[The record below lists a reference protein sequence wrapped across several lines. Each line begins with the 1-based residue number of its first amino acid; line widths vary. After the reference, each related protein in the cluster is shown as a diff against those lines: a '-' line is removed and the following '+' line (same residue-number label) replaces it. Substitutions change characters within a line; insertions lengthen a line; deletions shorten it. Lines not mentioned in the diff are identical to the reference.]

1 MCSVTC
7 TWWDEIWINEAFA
20 DLGGYI
26 GLRYSEPEWIWENEM
41 VMYELFRGLRPDGT
55 IESRPIINKQNNDG
69 FVVETPAD
77 ISGFIIS
84 VKVSG

>member
-1 MCSVTC
+1 
-7 TWWDEIWINEAFA
+7 
-20 DLGGYI
+20 
-26 GLRYSEPEWIWENEM
+26 M

-55 IESRPIINKQNNDG
+55 IDSRPIINKQNNDG
-69 FVVETPAD
+69 FVVETPED

>member
-1 MCSVTC
+1 
-7 TWWDEIWINEAFA
+7 
-20 DLGGYI
+20 
-26 GLRYSEPEWIWENEM
+26 M